1 MRHGMDWATLGGLVL
16 GWGLV
21 VWAIGSQPGGLF
33 FLDFASLAIV
43 LGGTVGATLIN
54 LPLDR
59 LRAFNAA
66 FLKVLLHREERMED
80 SIRELVAFAERTR
93 REGILALE
101 QSVDRVK
108 DPFLRE
114 GIRLAVDGTEPETI
128 RAILE
133 IELRSMEERHQES
146 AYLWN
151 QLGSYAP
158 AFGMIGTLIGLI
170 QMLQSLDDPSRIG
183 AGMATALVTT
193 FYGAMLANLL
203 ALPVAGKLML
213 RSRQES
219 ARRAMVIEAILSIQN
234 GDNPRIL
241 EEKLRTFLPPRQRD
255 QRFRD

>member
-1 MRHGMDWATLGGLVL
+1 VRQGLDWATIGGLVL

-21 VWAIGSQPGGLF
+21 GWAISSQPGGLF

-43 LGGTVGATLIN
+43 LGGSVGAVLIN
-54 LPLDR
+54 LPLER

-66 FLKVLLHREERMED
+66 LLKVLFHREERMED
-80 SIRELVAFAERTR
+80 SIRELVSFAERTR

-101 QSVDRVK
+101 QSVDKVK

-146 AYLWN
+146 AYLWSQFAN
-151 QLGSYAP
+151 YAP

-219 ARRAMVIEAILSIQN
+219 GRRAMVIEAILSIQN

-241 EEKLRTFLPPRQRD
+241 EEKLRTFLPPRQRGL
-255 QRFRD
+255 RLRD